1 MAAADGITS
10 VRAKPK
16 HFCQRRIFP
25 PLSKRAILFKKGV
38 EGIKSLFCCPICGGT
53 LAREE
58 KRCACPA
65 GHSFDLAR
73 EGYVNL
79 LPANR
84 QHSKAPGDDRDMTAA
99 RTRFLDGGW
108 YSPLRT
114 ALVELAE
121 KALPPGGALLD
132 AGCGE
137 GWYTSALAEMAGKK
151 GGRTAGADLSKPAV
165 KKAARRCP
173 EAEIAVA
180 SVYHLPVAEGLV
192 DVLTDCFSPL
202 AAEEFARVIRPGGV
216 FLYVVPGPRHL
227 WELKELLYESPYENE
242 EKEEEYPG
250 FALEGITAVESRFT
264 LTERED
270 ILALFGMT
278 PYAWKTPKEAVERL
292 ERTQALTVTAQ
303 FRIHSLRRQ

>member
-1 MAAADGITS
+1 MEDT
-10 VRAKPK
+10 
-16 HFCQRRIFP
+16 
-25 PLSKRAILFKKGV
+25 
-38 EGIKSLFCCPICGGT
+38 KSLFCCPICGEA
-53 LAREE
+53 LDREE
-58 KRCACPA
+58 KRYACPV

-108 YSPLRT
+108 YSPLRS
-114 ALVELAE
+114 ALCALAE
-121 KALPPGGALLD
+121 KALPPVGALLD

-137 GWYTSALAEMAGKK
+137 GWYTSALAEMAEKK
-151 GGRTAGADLSKPAV
+151 SGRTAGVDLSKPAV

-173 EAEIAVA
+173 AAEVSVA
-180 SVYHLPVAEGLV
+180 SVYHLPLADSSV
-192 DVLTDCFSPL
+192 DVLVDCFSPL
-202 AAEEFARVIRPGGV
+202 AAEEFARVLRPGGV

-250 FALEGITAVESRFT
+250 FALEGVTAVEHTFT
-264 LTERED
+264 LTDGED
-270 ILALFGMT
+270 VMALFGMT
-278 PYAWKTPKEAVERL
+278 PYAWKTPREAVERL
-292 ERTQALTVTAQ
+292 ERVEKLTVTAQ
-303 FRIHSLRRQ
+303 FRIHTLRRK